1 MVKKTKSNKDE
12 EEETTT
18 ETKQST
24 FKTDC
29 IKAFGHSDLYL
40 ILNLTKNESKLTDSK
55 FCIKKNIFLSFNFK
69 FFIFF

>member
-1 MVKKTKSNKDE
+1 MVKKTKSNKNEEEE

-40 ILNLTKNESKLTDSK
+40 ILNLTKTESKLTESK
-55 FCIKKNIFLSFNFK
+55 FCIKKNIFFK
-69 FFIFF
+69 L